1 MWRCVWYVIANFVP
15 SLSSKLFHVR
25 PVTQGDVYR
34 AETEEIPR
42 IFQVKTFFLSSFHS
56 HTFAFRLDFL
66 MSKYSDS
73 VKRCSASEMFI
84 LAQICFDVAL
94 SLSRFRFCMPTRE
107 SAGRRPTWR
116 RSLRVT
122 RPTVSH
128 TKATSSSPHYITSLP
143 TVRPAPSL
151 CGTSS
156 SHLRP
161 WSVAAATS
169 SATRTTSTKRRMLLL
184 LAKVKS
190 SPWWSKLLMT
200 QRVNLNVT
208 LHG

>member
-1 MWRCVWYVIANFVP
+1 
-15 SLSSKLFHVR
+15 
-25 PVTQGDVYR
+25 
-34 AETEEIPR
+34 
-42 IFQVKTFFLSSFHS
+42 
-56 HTFAFRLDFL
+56 

-73 VKRCSASEMFI
+73 VKLCSASVMFI
-84 LAQICFDVAL
+84 LVQVCFDVAL
-94 SLSRFRFCMPTRE
+94 ALSRFRFCMPTRE

-128 TKATSSSPHYITSLP
+128 TKATSSSPRYITSLP

-156 SHLRP
+156 SRLRP

-190 SPWWSKLLMT
+190 CPWCSKLLMT
-200 QRVNLNVT
+200 HKKNELVRDFKWLTRSFCNLFSLWSNKYVEIISFFSVFYI
-208 LHG
+208 LHCLHPCFLAMSFLLEHILPCFCHLLMV

>member
-1 MWRCVWYVIANFVP
+1 
-15 SLSSKLFHVR
+15 
-25 PVTQGDVYR
+25 
-34 AETEEIPR
+34 
-42 IFQVKTFFLSSFHS
+42 
-56 HTFAFRLDFL
+56 

-84 LAQICFDVAL
+84 LAQICFDVAH

-190 SPWWSKLLMT
+190 CPWWSKLLMT

-208 LHG
+208 LHGQPAAFVTCFFTCGRTNMLKSFPSSEKPIFFFRSFISCIAYIHVS